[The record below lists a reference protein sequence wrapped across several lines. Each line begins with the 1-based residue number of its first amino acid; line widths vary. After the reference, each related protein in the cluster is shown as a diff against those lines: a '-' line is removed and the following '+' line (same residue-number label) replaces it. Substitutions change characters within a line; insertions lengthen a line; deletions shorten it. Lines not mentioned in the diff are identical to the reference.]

1 MNAADLEYVSIPESV
16 KLIGENAFTNTA
28 LKSVRISRDCVF
40 YPTSFPE
47 DCQISY
53 YDEEIVPDEY
63 YTADQVDRLVD
74 DIKLKQMRTWS
85 GIRSYRW
92 SEVKK
97 YKWEEVKNGRKN
109 N

>member
-16 KLIGENAFTNTA
+16 KFIGQNAFTNTS

-47 DCQISY
+47 GCQISY
-53 YDEEIVPDEY
+53 YDEEIVPDEF